1 MGLYDGIKDLA
12 KVVQQADNIEL
23 YRQLLDLGKQALD
36 LQAEVLQLQ
45 EENAKLKKLREL
57 EELIERHEEPVITR
71 KDDRISIF
79 YCAHCWENEGKLF
92 QVSCSDNG
100 MFCCPHCKNS
110 DVYDRKKAEAYERE
124 IENGQFIY

>member
-71 KDDRISIF
+71 KDDTISIF
-79 YCAHCWENEGKLF
+79 
-92 QVSCSDNG
+92 
-100 MFCCPHCKNS
+100 
-110 DVYDRKKAEAYERE
+110 
-124 IENGQFIY
+124 